1 MLGLNTSETTD
12 FVAFDVRLYLH
23 MSVYG
28 ILTHSVILFHTV
40 PRFLRLARL
49 AHASYSPRYYIKVN
63 NSFVLCLPGI
73 LLGFTVPPTNSKP
86 ILLTNFRNIPSVL

>member
-12 FVAFDVRLYLH
+12 FVAFDVRLHLH
-23 MSVYG
+23 MSMCG

-63 NSFVLCLPGI
+63 NLVFLACAALCEASLPLPLI
-73 LLGFTVPPTNSKP
+73 QSLYC
-86 ILLTNFRNIPSVL
+86 